1 MKSILKELPEQD
13 RPREKLLVQGPESLS
28 ITELLAIILGSGHQE
43 ENAIELSRRIL
54 RELSTGGEEGS
65 VEGQLQGISKARK
78 HQLLDIKG
86 VGPAKAASVLASV
99 ELGRRVMSRG
109 LGERTKIKSAE
120 DAAQV
125 LMVRMQ
131 DSDVEEFA
139 ILGLSTKKTLL
150 GMRTISRGS
159 MTSTFAEPREV
170 FSAAMQMR
178 AHSIILA
185 HNHPSGDATPS
196 GTDRDVTKRLMKAG
210 KLLGIGVEDHLIIGH
225 GTYYSFRRQ
234 GEMTGWDD

>member
-13 RPREKLLVQGPESLS
+13 RPREKLLAQGPQALS

-54 RELSTGGEEGS
+54 RELSTGEENS
-65 VEGQLQGISKARK
+65 VHGQLRGIAKARK
-78 HQLLDIKG
+78 QQLLHIKG

-99 ELGRRVMSRG
+99 ELGRRLMSPSF
-109 LGERTKIKSAE
+109 GERMKICCAE

-131 DSDVEEFA
+131 DCDVEEFA

-150 GMRTISRGS
+150 GMRTISRGC

-178 AHSIILA
+178 AHTIILA
-185 HNHPSGDATPS
+185 HNHPSGDAMPS
-196 GTDRDVTKRLMKAG
+196 GADRDVTKRLCKAG
-210 KLLGIGVEDHLIIGH
+210 KLLGIRVEDHLIIGH